1 MTLALM
7 SVIGILATGT
17 VHAAAPTPSCAEVV
31 LNDWYDGALDG
42 IYDPECYQEALR
54 RLPEDVRVY
63 TTAVDDLTRAMRK
76 QLAVEGETTS
86 GRSARSL
93 SGVRKSQSREKA
105 DTRVAVGQ
113 ATEARR
119 PPLPLLLLATVVVLL
134 AAGTVGTFVAHR
146 VRRRSSA

>member
-1 MTLALM
+1 MTLALLSM
-7 SVIGILATGT
+7 VGVLATGT
-17 VHAAAPTPSCAEVV
+17 VTAAPTPSCAEVV

-63 TTAVDDLTRAMRK
+63 TTAVDDLSRAMRE
-76 QLAVEGETTS
+76 QIATEGED
-86 GRSARSL
+86 GAAAGSARSL
-93 SGVRKSQSREKA
+93 SGVRKTQSREKA
-105 DTRVAVGQ
+105 GNPVAVGQ

-119 PPLPLLLLATVVVLL
+119 PPLPLLLLATLVVLL

-146 VRRRSSA
+146 VRRRPSA